1 MHEADGAL
9 WMEST
14 GMLVAGFSH
23 KIPLNHR
30 AGIARRIYACRVLLR
45 NRTMETV
52 PKHNPCLASPYP
64 IASDLIYIDLIP
76 RVEAD
81 RTTRETFG
89 LTPVGPRRPTASRGA
104 MYLPHHAVGAGQGV
118 WQ

>member
-14 GMLVAGFSH
+14 GMLVAAFSH

-30 AGIARRIYACRVLLR
+30 AGIARRIYACRALLR
-45 NRTMETV
+45 IRTMETV
-52 PKHNPCLASPYP
+52 PKQHPCLASHYP
-64 IASDLIYIDLIP
+64 IALDLIYIDLIP

-89 LTPVGPRRPTASRGA
+89 LTPVGPRRSTASRGA

-118 WQ
+118 WR